1 MSTPPN
7 DIHPVIIIGSGPAGL
22 TAAIYTARASLTPL
36 VIEGEPSSTSDQ
48 PGGQLML
55 TTEVENFPGFPEGVM
70 GPELMGNFRAQ
81 AERFGAE
88 FITEKVTR
96 VDFSERPFRVWIGD
110 DEHRAQSVI
119 VSTGAR
125 SLMLGLEAE
134 QRLIGHGLSTCATCD
149 GFFFR
154 DKEIVVVGGGPFAVE
169 SAQALNR
176 LGVQVTLFETLQRL
190 LSRDEPELADRLALV
205 LRREGVDLRLG
216 TAVTGLRSNSAGVTV
231 ETADGETE
239 AAAVLLATGRT
250 ANAESLGLDR
260 LGIAAGPD
268 GISVDARSR
277 TIVSSIYAVGDV
289 AAGRSLFTPSA
300 AHDAVMAVRDMFL
313 PGRGSAATL
322 VPWVTFTDPQLAHVG
337 MTAAE
342 ARERFGDR
350 RVRVSRFDLAET
362 DRARID
368 STPDGMVTVVT
379 ARGKV
384 VGGHILAPE
393 AGEMIQELALAVR
406 FSMSIRELGEIAHV
420 YPTMSTGISQM
431 VAEDVF
437 ARIRRVRR
445 LAKLSRLMG

>member
-88 FITEKVTR
+88 FITEKVTC

-154 DKEIVVVGGGPFAVE
+154 GHEIAVVGGGDSAIEEAAFLTKFADKVTIIHRRDEFRASKIMQQRAFDNPKIDILWNHTVTEINGADRVE
-169 SAQALNR
+169 SIEVTDTVTGAVSTMDVT
-176 LGVQVTLFETLQRL
+176 GVFIAIGHRPNTDLFTGVLDMDDTGYLETVPGS
-190 LSRDEPELADRLALV
+190 SRTNI
-205 LRREGVDLRLG
+205 EGVFACGDVQDHTYRQAI
-216 TAVTGLRSNSAGVTV
+216 T
-231 ETADGETE
+231 
-239 AAAVLLATGRT
+239 
-250 ANAESLGLDR
+250 
-260 LGIAAGPD
+260 AAGS
-268 GISVDARSR
+268 GCMAAIDA
-277 TIVSSIYAVGDV
+277 
-289 AAGRSLFTPSA
+289 
-300 AHDAVMAVRDMFL
+300 
-313 PGRGSAATL
+313 
-322 VPWVTFTDPQLAHVG
+322 
-337 MTAAE
+337 
-342 ARERFGDR
+342 ERW
-350 RVRVSRFDLAET
+350 LET
-362 DRARID
+362 QHA
-368 STPDGMVTVVT
+368 
-379 ARGKV
+379 
-384 VGGHILAPE
+384 
-393 AGEMIQELALAVR
+393 
-406 FSMSIRELGEIAHV
+406 
-420 YPTMSTGISQM
+420 
-431 VAEDVF
+431 
-437 ARIRRVRR
+437 
-445 LAKLSRLMG
+445 